1 MAVTSTQVKN
11 SASVMQMKVG
21 RYISTDTAAAFTI
34 TTGFKPLYVKVVN
47 VTGASTGLIFM
58 EWFHGM
64 AAASGIKSE
73 DAGSSETA
81 LTLITTLGITQLDY
95 GFTVGLD
102 TDLNVISEQLSWM
115 ALG

>member
-11 SASVMQMKVG
+11 SASVVQIAVG
-21 RYISTDTAAAFTI
+21 RYISSDTAAAFTI

-47 VTGASTGLIFM
+47 LNASGDVTV

-64 AAASGIKSE
+64 AADSAVLRGIDGAQS
-73 DAGSSETA
+73 
-81 LTLITTLGITQLDY
+81 LITTLGITQLSY
-95 GFTVGLD
+95 GFTVGLQ

-115 ALG
+115 AIG